1 MNGQAIVNGMVVSRN
16 PADGSELG
24 RIPVSTPEQVREAVA
39 RARKAAA
46 GWGARSFKERG
57 AMLAQVRDRL
67 LARADTVAALL
78 HKENGKPQLEAYFA
92 EVIPNLD
99 LFDFHVANDER
110 LIAPEPVKLSPLN
123 YPGKSGVIEHV
134 PLGVIGL
141 ISPWNYPVSI
151 PLRTL
156 VPALMAGNAVV
167 FKPSEFAAL
176 SGQFIFELFDGILP
190 KDVLVLVQGGGETG
204 GALVEAGIDRVVFT
218 GSVATGKR
226 VGVAAAGRLIPAS
239 LELGGKDPAIVL
251 EDADLDR
258 AANGIVWGA
267 FANAGQNCAAV
278 ERVYVLEKV
287 AQPFLEKVVAKT
299 KALRLTADG
308 PDAEVGPLI
317 NEKQLA
323 IVESQVADAVA
334 KGATVAAGGHKRSP
348 GYFFEPTVLT
358 GVNHGMAVM
367 RDETFGPLL
376 PIQVVKSVDEAVELA
391 NDSAYGLTAS
401 VWSRDLARAKQ
412 VAARLACGVATINN
426 HSFTAAIAEA
436 PWTGVKETGSGVT
449 NSRSALMEYT
459 RPRFTLVDKS
469 KERLELWWFPYTP
482 TLKGLLGGVLQ
493 MARRGVG
500 AKLSAVPKLVP
511 LLKKRMKDA

>member
-1 MNGQAIVNGMVVSRN
+1 MSGQIIVDGAIVSRN

-24 RIPVSTPEQVREAVA
+24 RVPVTPTEQVRDAVA
-39 RARKAAA
+39 RARHAANA
-46 GWGARSFKERG
+46 WSALTFRQRG
-57 AMLAQVRDRL
+57 AYLARVRDRL
-67 LARADTVAALL
+67 LERASSIAAVL
-78 HKENGKPQLEAYFA
+78 HKENGKPEIEAYFA

-99 LFDFHVANDER
+99 LFDFHVASDEK
-110 LIAPEPVKLSPLN
+110 LLASEPVKLSPLN

-134 PLGVIGL
+134 ALGVVGL

-176 SGQFIFELFDGILP
+176 SGKAIFDLFDGILP
-190 KDVLVLVQGGGETG
+190 HDVLVLVQGGGATG
-204 GALVEAGIDRVVFT
+204 GALVEGGVDRIVFT
-218 GSVATGKR
+218 GSVATGKK
-226 VGVAAAGRLIPAS
+226 VGVAAAERLIPAS

-278 ERVYVLEKV
+278 ERVYVLQKV
-287 AQPFLEKVVAKT
+287 AAPFLQKVVAKT

-317 NEKQLA
+317 NERQLA

-334 KGATVAAGGHKRSP
+334 KGAKIAAGGKKRTP
-348 GYFFEPTVLT
+348 GHFFEPTVLT
-358 GVNHGMAVM
+358 DVDHRMAVM

-376 PIQVVKSVDEAVELA
+376 PIQVVPSVDDAVRLA

-401 VWSRDLARAKQ
+401 VWSRDTARAQ
-412 VAARLACGVATINN
+412 EVAKRLQCGVVTINN
-426 HSFTAAIAEA
+426 HSFTAAIPQA

-449 NSRSALMEYT
+449 NSRSALYELT

-469 KERLELWWFPYTP
+469 KDRLEVWWFPYTP
-482 TLKGLLGGVLQ
+482 TLGKMVGGVLQ
-493 MARRGVG
+493 MARRGIG
-500 AKLSAVPKLVP
+500 AKLAAVPKLIP
-511 LLKKRMKDA
+511 LRGKRMKEA